1 MANNERI
8 RVFCGS
14 CKQDTNHVV
23 LCKRRAGSNPDDEYH
38 WSQNHWFCQCA
49 GCDNFCYAIETT
61 TEDDLDVRSGQ
72 LKSAWETFPSRE
84 GERQPIDRIYELP
97 VKVRILYKEVVEAVN
112 AQLSILAAVG
122 LRALIEAIC
131 KERKVT
137 GRTLLAL
144 IDGLSKKGVL
154 SDKQAEILHSH
165 RFLGNVAAHQ
175 AQQAS
180 REEILVALEI
190 AESMMK
196 TIYILS
202 KLSEEIV
209 TGKPKIAP

>member
-14 CKQDTNHVV
+14 CKQDTNHDV
-23 LCKRRAGSNPDDEYH
+23 LCKKHAGSKDDGYY
-38 WSQNHWFCQCA
+38 WSQEHWFCQCA

-61 TEDDLDVRSGQ
+61 TEDDLDGT
-72 LKSAWETFPSRE
+72 WETYPSRE

-97 VKVRILYKEVVEAVN
+97 VNVRIIYKEVVEAVN

-131 KERKVT
+131 KERGVT
-137 GRTLLAL
+137 GNTLLAL
-144 IDGLSKKGVL
+144 IDGLSNKGVL
-154 SDKQAEILHSH
+154 SEKQAKILHSH
-165 RFLGNVAAHQ
+165 RFLGNVAAHK
-175 AQQAS
+175 AQLAS
-180 REEILVALEI
+180 REEILAALEI

-196 TIYILS
+196 PIYILT

-209 TGKPKIAP
+209 TGKPKNAS